1 MKQEKEIFGILQTAL
16 HKIFKALARLVLRFG
31 LSYEQFD
38 ELAKQAFVEVAEQD
52 FTLPGR
58 KQTDSRIAVVTGLS
72 RKEVK
77 RLRELEHGS
86 ETVATPAQY
95 NRAARVLN
103 GWLQNKAYLDE
114 GGAPLVLPMDGAK
127 ASFEGAEG
135 SFTRLVR
142 DYGGD
147 IPVRAVLAELVR
159 IGAVAH
165 LKDDKVQV
173 IQQAYV
179 PTDNV
184 EDKLIILGTDVMSLI
199 DTITHNLTE
208 PSEKNYLQLKVSYD
222 NLPTEALPMLHKI
235 AAEDG
240 QFFLQQLNRWFMS
253 KDRDANPQ
261 ATGTGRHY
269 AGVGVYFF
277 TKDISDKEK

>member
-1 MKQEKEIFGILQTAL
+1 MKQEKEIFGVLQTAL

-31 LSYEQFD
+31 LSYKQFD

-52 FTLPGR
+52 FSLPGR
-58 KQTDSRIAVVTGLS
+58 KQTDSRIAVITGLS

-77 RLRELEHGS
+77 RLRELEYTP
-86 ETVATPAQY
+86 ENVVTPAQY

-103 GWLQNKAYLDE
+103 GWLRNQAYLDQ
-114 GGAPLVLPMDGAK
+114 GGAPAVLPI
-127 ASFEGAEG
+127 EGTKG
-135 SFTRLVR
+135 SFTRLVK

-147 IPVRAVLAELVR
+147 IPVRAVLAELIR

-208 PSEKNYLQLKVSYD
+208 PPEKNYLQLKVSYD
-222 NLPTEALPMLHKI
+222 NLPTEALPILHKI

-240 QFFLQQLNRWFMS
+240 AVFLQQLNRWFMS
-253 KDRDANPQ
+253 KDRDANPE
-261 ATGTGRHY
+261 TSGTGRHY

-277 TKDISDKEK
+277 TKDISDKEQA